1 MEERDSIG
9 LWVRVQRILDS
20 YDIEVTVPTII
31 QLWNLISD
39 KPKHPFDKEGISL
52 FANNQIDL
60 EEYVTRELGIDFDC
74 EV

>member
-1 MEERDSIG
+1 MEERNG
-9 LWVRVQRILDS
+9 LALWIRVQKILDS
-20 YDIEVTVPTII
+20 YDIEVTVSTII

-60 EEYVTRELGIDFDC
+60 EEYVTREFGIDFNC
-74 EV
+74 EI